1 MSAIGDWDERIR
13 EAWLVETGKNPDDGF
28 NDAEPLE
35 PLEPIMV
42 YCCENCHRIEP
53 VGQRTTDTITCSD
66 CSEDENPGIMW
77 LMNQADL

>member
-28 NDAEPLE
+28 NDAESLE

-42 YCCENCHRIEP
+42 YCCEVCHYKEP
-53 VGQRTTDTITCSD
+53 AGDRT
-66 CSEDENPGIMW
+66 ENSIPCVQGCTHYTPEMW

>member
-1 MSAIGDWDERIR
+1 MSAAHDWDERIR

-42 YCCENCHRIEP
+42 YCCENCHNLEP
-53 VGQRTTDTITCSD
+53 AGQRTDDIIVCQECSI
-66 CSEDENPGIMW
+66 GIMW